1 MAVTQKELVFMR
13 EALPFWHQLTQRQQ
27 TLLEQSVSGSSYGKG
42 RRLHDGAQDC
52 MGLILVLSGHL
63 RAFILSD
70 AGKEI
75 TIYRLFERDIC
86 IFSASCMLKNI
97 SFDIYIEA
105 AEDSRILLIPTAVYN
120 ELNQT
125 CLAVSNFTSQLI
137 SSRFSDVMWVM
148 EQVLFM
154 SFDRRLANFLLEQ
167 SAIAGSSTFSI
178 THEAIAKNMGSA
190 REVVTRMLK
199 YFQSEGMVSLSRG
212 GITITDPKKL
222 ERLLQFDK

>member
-1 MAVTQKELVFMR
+1 MAVTPQELAFMR
-13 EALPFWHQLTQRQQ
+13 DAFPFWGQLTPKQKN
-27 TLLEQSVSGSSYGKG
+27 LLEQSVGCSSYQKG
-42 RRLHDGAQDC
+42 ERLHDGAQDC

-75 TIYRLFERDIC
+75 TIYRLFDRDIC

-105 AEDSRILLIPTAVYN
+105 EEDTRILLIPTPVYN

-125 CLAVSNFTSQLI
+125 CLAVSNFTGQLI

-154 SFDRRLANFLLEQ
+154 SFDRRLASFLLEQ
-167 SAIAGSSTFSI
+167 ATIAGGNVLSI
-178 THEAIAKNMGSA
+178 THETIAKNLGTA

-199 YFQSEGMVSLSRG
+199 YFQSEGMVTLSRG
-212 GITITDPKKL
+212 GVTISDSKKL
-222 ERLLQFDK
+222 ERLAQFEK

>member
-1 MAVTQKELVFMR
+1 MAVTQKELAFMR
-13 EALPFWHQLTQRQQ
+13 EAFPFWNQLTQRQQ
-27 TLLEQSVSGSSYGKG
+27 NLLEQSVSVSSYRKG
-42 RRLHDGAQDC
+42 QRLHDGAQDC

-70 AGKEI
+70 TGKEI

-178 THEAIAKNMGSA
+178 THETIAKNMGSA

-222 ERLLQFDK
+222 EKLLRFDK

>member
-1 MAVTQKELVFMR
+1 MAVTQKELAFMR
-13 EALPFWHQLTQRQQ
+13 EAFPFWNQLTQRQQ
-27 TLLEQSVSGSSYGKG
+27 NLLEQSVSSSSYRKG
-42 RRLHDGAQDC
+42 QRLHDGAQDC

>member
-1 MAVTQKELVFMR
+1 MAVTKTELAFMKESF
-13 EALPFWHQLTQRQQ
+13 PFWNSLTERQKA
-27 TLLEQSVSGSSYGKG
+27 LLEQSAVCTSYGKG
-42 RRLHDGAQDC
+42 QRLHDGAQDC
-52 MGLILVLSGHL
+52 MGLILVMSGHL

-70 AGKEI
+70 TGKEI
-75 TIYRLFERDIC
+75 TIYRLFERDVC

-105 AEDSRILLIPTAVYN
+105 EQDTRIILVPTAVYN

-125 CLAVSNFTSQLI
+125 ALAVSNYTSQLI

-167 SAIAGSSTFSI
+167 AVIAGSDTLNV
-178 THEAIAKNMGSA
+178 THETIAKNMGSA

-199 YFQSEGMVSLSRG
+199 YFQNEGMVSLSRG
-212 GITITDPKKL
+212 GITITDHKKL
-222 ERLLQFDK
+222 EKLL

>member
-1 MAVTQKELVFMR
+1 MAVTQKELAFMR
-13 EALPFWHQLTQRQQ
+13 EAFPFWNQLTQRQQ
-27 TLLEQSVSGSSYGKG
+27 TLLEQSVSSSSYRKDQ
-42 RRLHDGAQDC
+42 RLHDGAQDC

-70 AGKEI
+70 SGKEI

-167 SAIAGSSTFSI
+167 SAIAGSSTFRI
-178 THEAIAKNMGSA
+178 THETIAKNMGSA